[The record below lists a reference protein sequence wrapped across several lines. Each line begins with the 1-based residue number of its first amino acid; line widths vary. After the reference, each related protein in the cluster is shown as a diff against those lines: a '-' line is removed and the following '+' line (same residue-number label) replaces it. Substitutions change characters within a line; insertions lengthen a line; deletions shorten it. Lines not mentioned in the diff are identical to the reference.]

1 MTSLPSTLMRW
12 QLADF
17 GARHLA
23 YVEAPMPHPTGREVL
38 VRVDAVSLNYRDQLV
53 VDNQYGMGAAPP
65 FTPGS
70 DMAGQVV
77 ATGTGVTRWQP
88 GQAVISTFTAGWLDG
103 QAPAEA
109 MPLGVPGPGM
119 LATHVLLHED
129 WLVAAPTTL
138 DAAAASTLPCAGLT
152 AWMALVENGG
162 LRAGQT
168 VLVHGTGGVAL
179 FGVQIARLHGAQVY
193 VTSGSPEKTPAV
205 LALGAAQVLPRSG
218 PWPAQILER
227 TGGRGVDHV
236 LETAGGATLGQS
248 LQALAQGGHVAY
260 IGVMEGAGFS
270 GSGFDLIT
278 KRARVQGVSVGHGR
292 ALQDLVRAVDA
303 GKLQPVVAALYPAA
317 QLHEALAH
325 LARGPLGKVVV
336 TFER

>member
-1 MTSLPSTLMRW
+1 MAPLPPNSMRW
-12 QLADF
+12 QLAGF
-17 GARHLA
+17 GAQHLE
-23 YVEAPMPHPTGREVL
+23 YVEAPLPSPTGREVL
-38 VRVDAVSLNYRDQLV
+38 VQVDAVSLNYRDQLV
-53 VDNQYGMGAAPP
+53 IDNQYGMGTAPP

-77 ATGTGVTRWQP
+77 ATGPDVHRWKR

-103 QAPAEA
+103 HAPSDA

-119 LATHVLLHED
+119 LATHVLVHED

-193 VTSGSPEKTPAV
+193 VTSGSPEKTSGV
-205 LALGAAQVLPRSG
+205 LALGATQVLPRSS
-218 PWPAQILER
+218 PWPAELLAL
-227 TGGRGVDHV
+227 TGGCGVDHV

-260 IGVMEGAGFS
+260 IGVMEGAAFS

-278 KRARVQGVSVGHGR
+278 KRARVQGVSVGHRR

-303 GKLQPVVAALYPAA
+303 GGLQPVVAARYPATA
-317 QLHEALAH
+317 LHEALAH

-336 TFER
+336 TFSQ